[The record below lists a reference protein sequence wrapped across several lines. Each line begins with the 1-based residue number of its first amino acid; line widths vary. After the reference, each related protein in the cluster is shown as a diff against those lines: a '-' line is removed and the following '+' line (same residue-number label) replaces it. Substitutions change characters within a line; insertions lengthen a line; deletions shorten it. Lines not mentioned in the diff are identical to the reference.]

1 MHSCVALIGG
11 SGFIGSHFIRQYA
24 HLYEK
29 IVVMDLRPS
38 TKLVADVVE
47 KHRDKIAIIAADI
60 SDPLDVM
67 DGLKLCNQ
75 DLNTIYMLAA
85 ILPNQAE
92 RSPGAAFKVNIYGL
106 HNVLEAARILKAKQV
121 IFPSSMTI
129 YSPGEE
135 SVTEESRVDPSTV
148 YGATKII
155 GEIWGIKYAQKG
167 WFKFKALRFPAVI
180 GPGRADGGLMA
191 YASLAIQ
198 KAAQGE
204 SYTMPVSPSTKA
216 SIIYVKDAVKALREI
231 SLHDAPSHIY
241 NISGVEPTPSA
252 GELVEVIKYF
262 IPDAEIDFKPNEIY
276 DKIISSWPKKV
287 DSTRAQ
293 REWGWKASY
302 VNIYDLVKDFIN
314 EIKLNLNIYRV

>member
-1 MHSCVALIGG
+1 
-11 SGFIGSHFIRQYA
+11 
-24 HLYEK
+24 
-29 IVVMDLRPS
+29 
-38 TKLVADVVE
+38 
-47 KHRDKIAIIAADI
+47 
-60 SDPLDVM
+60 
-67 DGLKLCNQ
+67 
-75 DLNTIYMLAA
+75 
-85 ILPNQAE
+85 
-92 RSPGAAFKVNIYGL
+92 
-106 HNVLEAARILKAKQV
+106 
-121 IFPSSMTI
+121 
-129 YSPGEE
+129 
-135 SVTEESRVDPSTV
+135 
-148 YGATKII
+148 
-155 GEIWGIKYAQKG
+155 
-167 WFKFKALRFPAVI
+167 
-180 GPGRADGGLMA
+180 MA